1 MATTRQ
7 PLKAAEIPLGKL
19 FSNDFDFVIP
29 EYQRPYT
36 WGTDET
42 MQLLSDLQSAL
53 ERDTDEPYFLGSVV
67 LVKEEGDTKS
77 EVIDGQQ
84 RLTTL
89 SLILGVLR
97 DLVDNPNM
105 SRAIHEFLEKP
116 AVEWDDDQPATP
128 RLALRPRDKRFFNE
142 YVQTVDGTAQ
152 LVDISNNVTE
162 TDSQRAIRDN
172 AKALRAELEG
182 WDQEQLKALFKMM
195 GARTFMV
202 TVSTPDLN
210 SAYRIF
216 SVMNSRGMPLAPSD
230 IFKSQVIGAIPDS
243 DKQHYADLWEKLE
256 EDLGR
261 DEFANLFLYIRAVS
275 SQTRAVRSL
284 LTEFPEQVLNKYLLA
299 DDGKGFIKEV
309 LEPYARADVR
319 LNSADFAG
327 ADWAGVNAWLK
338 RLGQLDNDDWRPVA
352 LWALK
357 HHGDD
362 PVFLEAF
369 LQKLERLA
377 ASMLLR
383 RLYATPRAQ
392 RYMELLSQLV
402 EGTGIDSPA
411 FELSDREK
419 EESIHTLDGEL
430 YTYTRIRKYVLLRLD
445 SALANDPG
453 ASYDHNLITVEH
465 VLPQTPSEGS
475 DWLQDFTEDERE
487 YWTHRLGNLLLLN
500 RRKNSQAQNY
510 DFEKKK
516 EAYFTSNSGVAV
528 FALTTQVLQEPVWT
542 PEVIE
547 RRQADLKALLIKE
560 WQLS

>member
-1 MATTRQ
+1 MKTSGQ
-7 PLKAAEIPLGKL
+7 SLKAIEIPLGKL

-42 MQLLSDLQSAL
+42 MQLLSDLKSAL

-67 LVKEEGDTKS
+67 LVKEEGSEKA

-97 DLVDNPNM
+97 DLVESPKL
-105 SRAIHEFLEKP
+105 SESIHEFLEKP
-116 AVEWDDDQPATP
+116 AVEWDDDQPAQP

-142 YVQTVDGTAQ
+142 YVQTHGGTEA
-152 LVDISNNVTE
+152 LVDISDNVTE
-162 TDSQRAIRDN
+162 TDSQRALRDN
-172 AKALRAELEG
+172 AKAIRSELAS
-182 WDQEQLKALFKMM
+182 WDQVQMKELFKML
-195 GARTFMV
+195 GKRTFMV

-216 SVMNSRGMPLAPSD
+216 SVMNSRGLPLAPSD
-230 IFKSQVIGAIPDS
+230 IFKSQVIGAMPDR
-243 DKQHYADLWEKLE
+243 DKQHYADLWEGLE

-261 DEFANLFLYIRAVS
+261 DEFANLFLYIRS
-275 SQTRAVRSL
+275 IFSQSRAVRNL
-284 LTEFPEQVLNKYLLA
+284 LTEFPEQVLNDYLPSN
-299 DDGKGFIKEV
+299 GVGFINEV

-319 LNSADFAG
+319 LISHDFTG
-327 ADWAGVNAWLK
+327 DEWSEVNAWLK
-338 RLGQLDNDDWRPVA
+338 RLNQLDNDDWRPVA
-352 LWALK
+352 LWALRY
-357 HHGDD
+357 HGDD
-362 PVFLEAF
+362 PGYLAAF
-369 LQKLERLA
+369 LRKLERLA

-383 RLYATPRAQ
+383 RLYATPRAL

-402 EGTGIDSPA
+402 AGEGLDSPA
-411 FELSDREK
+411 FELSEREK
-419 EESIHTLDGEL
+419 EESIQALDGEL
-430 YTYTRIRKYVLLRLD
+430 YTNTRVRKYVLLRLD

-453 ASYDHNLITVEH
+453 ASYDHKIITVEH
-465 VLPQTPSEGS
+465 VLPQTPAAGSE
-475 DWLQDFTEDERE
+475 WLQNFTDEERE

-516 EAYFTSNSGVAV
+516 ETYFKSRSGVAV
-528 FALTTQVLQEPVWT
+528 FALTTQVLQEPEWT
-542 PEVIE
+542 PRVVE
-547 RRQADLKALLIKE
+547 RRQRELRDVLVKE

>member
-1 MATTRQ
+1 MVKTRQ

-67 LVKEEGDTKS
+67 LVKDEGRTKS

-84 RLTTL
+84 RLTTI

-116 AVEWDDDQPATP
+116 AVEWDDDQPSSP

-142 YVQTVDGTAQ
+142 YVQTVGGTER
-152 LVDISNNVTE
+152 LVNISNNVTE

-172 AKALRAELEG
+172 ARALRAELVS
-182 WDQEQLKALFKMM
+182 WDQEQLKELFKMM

-243 DKQHYADLWEKLE
+243 DKHHYADLWEKLE

-261 DEFANLFLYIRAVS
+261 DEFANLFLYIRAVF

-284 LTEFPEQVLNKYLLA
+284 LTEFPEQVLNAYLLRN
-299 DDGKGFIKEV
+299 DGKGFIEEV

-319 LNSADFAG
+319 LNSHDFAG
-327 ADWAGVNAWLK
+327 DDWAGVNAWLK
-338 RLGQLDNDDWRPVA
+338 RLSQLDNDDWRPVA
-352 LWALK
+352 LWALRY
-357 HHGDD
+357 HSDD
-362 PVFLEAF
+362 PVFLEVF
-369 LQKLERLA
+369 FQKLERLA

-402 EGTGIDSPA
+402 AGGGLESSA
-411 FELSDREK
+411 FELSAREK
-419 EESIHTLDGEL
+419 EESIQTLDGEL
-430 YTYTRIRKYVLLRLD
+430 YTYTRVRRYVLLRLD

-465 VLPQTPSEGS
+465 VLPQTPNENS
-475 DWLQDFTEDERE
+475 DWLKNFTEEERE
-487 YWTHRLGNLLLLN
+487 HWTHRLGNLLLLN

-510 DFEKKK
+510 DFGKKK
-516 EAYFTSNSGVAV
+516 ETYFKSSSGVAV

-547 RRQADLKALLIKE
+547 RRQRELKAVLIDE
-560 WQLS
+560 WQLA